1 MTVKISDGEL
11 CTDHQEIITFSNAAT
26 GERQA
31 LTGFHIEFSVEVRG
45 QCFTVIFQDA
55 DRSNNLEAY
64 NGYEVAP
71 GCTMG
76 CEADEYTKLEAFIE
90 SLEDTSVEEE
100 GLLWML
106 KRRAEIAAESELEGG
121 QV

>member
-1 MTVKISDGEL
+1 
-11 CTDHQEIITFSNAAT
+11 
-26 GERQA
+26 
-31 LTGFHIEFSVEVRG
+31 
-45 QCFTVIFQDA
+45 
-55 DRSNNLEAY
+55 
-64 NGYEVAP
+64 
-71 GCTMG
+71 MG